1 MVASWSIL
9 KCVIMPGLRCTNNS
23 TCSSCTFSSFGFT
36 VNIRTWDQ
44 ASSSAIKYLHPTYL
58 CPYILV
64 TFEKLLEFD
73 SKFVSCQKHFVYIIL
88 LSKNKAHFLIFR
100 NSLMTPN
107 FWWFR
112 CDKLS
117 TMSRITNQCSI
128 CCDYHTFNQIHS
140 YSTYNVLHSSHKL
153 LPAS

>member
-1 MVASWSIL
+1 MFWISSIISSMVASWSIL

-58 CPYILV
+58 CPHILV

-117 TMSRITNQCSI
+117 TMSRITNQCSR
-128 CCDYHTFNQIHS
+128 YLLLWLS
-140 YSTYNVLHSSHKL
+140 YI
-153 LPAS
+153 